1 MQHVLSCLI
10 TLIFLACLWW
20 KDLLNFKNL
29 SICQL
34 LLCLPLLH
42 QECIPISSLAPI
54 IHITQNRSCLQD
66 RPTKMFI
73 HCSFSH
79 FCLEP
84 TLYNTTSL
92 WCYGHHIITVLKDV
106 RYLLTKE
113 LAKLKRWWLIYS
125 ESSSDWILCQPK
137 FAHNRP
143 MSGMRSA
150 HSKALGNI
158 SPRCVKEL
166 VKAWISR

>member
-42 QECIPISSLAPI
+42 QDCIPISSLAPI

-106 RYLLTKE
+106 RYWQEPVLFVD
-113 LAKLKRWWLIYS
+113 KR
-125 ESSSDWILCQPK
+125 
-137 FAHNRP
+137 A
-143 MSGMRSA
+143 G
-150 HSKALGNI
+150 KAEAMVTDLFGIQQRLN
-158 SPRCVKEL
+158 L
-166 VKAWISR
+166 VPAQVCAQ